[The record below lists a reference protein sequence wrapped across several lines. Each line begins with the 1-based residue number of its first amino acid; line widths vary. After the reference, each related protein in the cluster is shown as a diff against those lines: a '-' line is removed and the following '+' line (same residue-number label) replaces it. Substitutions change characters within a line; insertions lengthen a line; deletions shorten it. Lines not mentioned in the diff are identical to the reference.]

1 MNTLQALLND
11 RMERSSQIE
20 AVTGGGVSYT
30 FEEYAKRIDQLAHYL
45 HRKGIRKGDRV
56 CFICQNNHHYSTIML
71 AAIKAGAVAVPL
83 SLQLTS
89 FELEG
94 ILKKAEPKAL
104 FFDREF
110 RDTLAAVNVSLE
122 DCLMIESGANAKT
135 TQLFE
140 DILASNDGGV
150 LAEEVDE
157 SDLAMILFTS
167 GTTGNPKGCMVGH
180 GRLYQFLTRHD
191 RQSFDLKGKRY
202 LASHPL
208 YHMSS
213 INHLIASALEGYT
226 LVFLND
232 ATPKRILETIEKEHI
247 TFMMAFPSAYTYML
261 EEMKRGSYDLSSFEF
276 AISGGT
282 KVPVRL
288 IKEYRKAG
296 IQMMHGYGS
305 TEAWVVSAWYPP
317 MGEDK
322 MGSAGKVDPDVE
334 VKIVDPETHQPLPTG
349 EIGEVVMRSPFYF
362 LGYYMQPEATEKVLK
377 DGWFHMGDAGYI
389 DEDGFLYITGRYK
402 DVILYGGDNIYPDQ
416 VEEVID
422 QIPGVIESAVI
433 GLPDELYGEVPSAYI
448 VKDDSVDLCEQ
459 DIENYCRKRLADY
472 KVPSIH
478 FTKDLPKNKLGKTM
492 KNKLREL
499 VVNA

>member
-45 HRKGIRKGDRV
+45 YQKGIRKGDRV
-56 CFICQNNHHYSTIML
+56 CFICQNHHHFSTIML

-83 SLQLTS
+83 SWQLTS

-110 RDTLAAVNVSLE
+110 RDIIAAVNVSLE
-122 DCLMIESGANAKT
+122 DCLMVESGANAKT

-140 DILASNDGGV
+140 DILASNDGSH
-150 LAEEVDE
+150 LADEVSEE
-157 SDLAMILFTS
+157 DLAMILFTS

-180 GRLYQFLTRHD
+180 GRIYQFLTRHGN
-191 RQSFDLKGKRY
+191 RGFDLKGKRY

-213 INHLIASALEGYT
+213 INHLIAAAIEGYT
-226 LVFLND
+226 LVFLHD
-232 ATPKRILETIEKEHI
+232 ATPKRILETIEKERI

-261 EEMKRGSYDLSSFEF
+261 EEMKRGSYDLSSFEI

-288 IKEYRKAG
+288 IKDYKEAG

-305 TEAWVVSAWYPP
+305 TEAWIVSAWHPA

-322 MGSAGKVDPDVE
+322 MGSAGKVDADVD
-334 VKIVDPETHQPLPTG
+334 VKIVHPETEETLPAG

-362 LGYYMQPEATEKVLK
+362 LGYYHQPDATEKVLK
-377 DGWFHMGDAGYI
+377 DGWFHMGDAGYL
-389 DEDGFLYITGRYK
+389 DEDGFLFITGRYK

-433 GLPDELYGEVPSAYI
+433 GVPDELYGEVPSAYI
-448 VKDDSVDLCEQ
+448 VKDDSVDFCEE
-459 DIENYCRKRLADY
+459 DVVNYCQERLADY

-478 FTKDLPKNKLGKTM
+478 FTQELPKNKLGKIM
-492 KNKLREL
+492 KKDLREL
-499 VVNA
+499 IVNA